1 MFIALVA
8 LVVLI
13 LLIFFKHMSNARKM
27 NDFYH
32 ELHKNQLGDIVL
44 FMEGITKRRLLYNL
58 PESDRYFNR
67 MYQRMLNKSSPSFTY
82 KVALL
87 DYQNCLKICKET
99 EFKNGEVFFEKQIP
113 ITKNTLI
120 GRITIPIKATRF
132 LFFS

>member
-99 EFKNGEVFFEKQIP
+99 EFKNGEVFFEKQISYYEKYIDWKDNNP
-113 ITKNTLI
+113 DKGDSIS
-120 GRITIPIKATRF
+120 
-132 LFFS
+132 FF